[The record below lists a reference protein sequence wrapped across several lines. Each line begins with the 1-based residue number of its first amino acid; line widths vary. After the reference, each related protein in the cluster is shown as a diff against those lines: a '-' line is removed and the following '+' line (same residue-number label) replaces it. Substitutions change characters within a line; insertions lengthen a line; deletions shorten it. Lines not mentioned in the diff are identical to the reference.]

1 MKKSELRQL
10 IREELKKS
18 LKEGFRDGMF
28 VTKGFTELNI
38 EPEDIAA
45 FIAGKSVFAVG
56 DDGEEYEID
65 RNMKDVNWTGKEELK
80 EYFPKDLHR
89 LNQIKSKIYSDYKAD
104 DVKSL
109 IDLIED
115 YGQERYEE
123 GLNDA
128 SQPENY

>member
-1 MKKSELRQL
+1 MNKSQLRQL
-10 IREELKKS
+10 IKEELKK
-18 LKEGFRDGMF
+18 
-28 VTKGFTELNI
+28 
-38 EPEDIAA
+38 P
-45 FIAGKSVFAVG
+45 
-56 DDGEEYEID
+56 
-65 RNMKDVNWTGKEELK
+65 LK
-80 EYFPKDLHR
+80 EYFPKDLHL

-123 GLNDA
+123 GLNDN